1 MFEHIHRPQQRAFLA
16 AYSECG
22 IVKRAAKIAGISRE
36 LHYDWKV
43 KDPDYAEAFAW
54 AVQLAGDALEDEA
67 VRRAQLGVKEY
78 LLYQGEI
85 VTVATGKHDAEG
97 KDIRKPLMKRRYSD
111 GLLAQLLGG
120 AKPEKYRT
128 KTVEHKGEVKH
139 QHRVDLSVYSEEEL
153 NLLATLADKARHAEP
168 RSNDPGARQ
177 VEGPGED
184 PGPGGDRGGAPETPA
199 E

>member
-1 MFEHIHRPQQRAFLA
+1 MFEHIRHPQQRSFLA

-36 LHYDWKV
+36 LHYDWKA
-43 KDPDYAEAFAW
+43 KDTDYAEAFAW
-54 AVQLAGDALEDEA
+54 AVELAGDALEDEA
-67 VRRAQLGVKEY
+67 VRRAQLGVKEH

-85 VTVATGKHDAEG
+85 VTVPTGKYDAEG
-97 KDIRKPLMKRRYSD
+97 NPIRKPLMKRRYSD

-139 QHRVDLSVYSEEEL
+139 KHEVDLSGLDDSELDALERIL
-153 NLLATLADKARHAEP
+153 GKARIENHA
-168 RSNDPGARQ
+168 R
-177 VEGPGED
+177 
-184 PGPGGDRGGAPETPA
+184 GDRGGTPETPA